1 MTENNQFEQ
10 INDYFHH
17 LQGSDYSPLYFPHFS
32 KLIATMLKHMLII
45 IFSGIV
51 LMDTDLDCECNGIV
65 LWDERKDRHMGEC
78 KIKDTKKGHPWCYV
92 NRNSGCSDIR
102 HSRRSISIEN
112 QQYHWSTEACS
123 QRGKIFKQ
131 YGFKY
136 HSSCIKYLAKLTA
149 IP

>member
-17 LQGSDYSPLYFPHFS
+17 YQGFS
-32 KLIATMLKHMLII
+32 KLIATMIKHMLII

-51 LMDTDLDCECNGIV
+51 LMDTDLDCECNGAV
-65 LWDERKDRHMGEC
+65 LWDESKNKKFGEC
-78 KIKDTKKGHPWCYV
+78 KRKTKKGQPWCYV
-92 NRNSGCSDIR
+92 DRNSGCSDIR

>member
-17 LQGSDYSPLYFPHFS
+17 LKGTDYSPLYFPHFS
-32 KLIATMLKHMLII
+32 KLIATMIKHMFII

-51 LMDTDLDCECNGIV
+51 LMDTDLACECNGIV
-65 LWDERKDRHMGEC
+65 LWDESTNKNFGEC
-78 KIKDTKKGHPWCYV
+78 KRKTKGHPWCYV

-102 HSRRSISIEN
+102 HSRRSVSIEN

-123 QRGKIFKQ
+123 QGGKIFKQ

-136 HSSCIKYLAKLTA
+136 HSSCIKYLVKLTA